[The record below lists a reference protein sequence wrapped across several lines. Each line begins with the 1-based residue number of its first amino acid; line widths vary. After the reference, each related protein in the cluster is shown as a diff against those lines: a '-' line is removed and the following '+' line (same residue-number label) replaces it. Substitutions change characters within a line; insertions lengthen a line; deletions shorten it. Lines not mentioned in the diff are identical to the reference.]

1 MFLVL
6 HLQTVNETALTEI
19 HTRGFLTAFLVGFLF
34 FLYVYNFEK
43 DRKYR
48 SGAGSAASQ
57 VP

>member
-1 MFLVL
+1 ML